1 MQRLDFAFVF
11 IDLIFFSFAKRV
23 KVSAAEW
30 RNRFVKVNKHMD
42 KVKELV
48 LKLCKETKQWRDK
61 KEPKKKEQVSIWN
74 SSTLLPSKY
83 H

>member
-1 MQRLDFAFVF
+1 M
-11 IDLIFFSFAKRV
+11 
-23 KVSAAEW
+23 
-30 RNRFVKVNKHMD
+30 KVNKHMD

-61 KEPKKKEQVSIWN
+61 KEPKKKEQVSIWSGSILLSN
-74 SSTLLPSKY
+74 WSCYLLTLCPAKY